1 MKTSEHITPTKIRQR
16 KIAEGV
22 IAGRSHKEIAES
34 VGMSGKYVSNAVG
47 NRVRDKGTQA
57 EIAQI
62 IDESNVLSFVTV
74 ERIIHNI
81 QKLAFDE
88 ALKPKER
95 EGYLRMLAE
104 YKALLKQVNLNE
116 TVVSA
121 DALVESAEQALDKL
135 KQSIAH
141 DDAHTHDARTSI
153 EQDRQHIGQGM
164 GEDEKV
170 DTGSGKEVEATP
182 SSVSENKTDRESLPP
197 VGEK

>member
-1 MKTSEHITPTKIRQR
+1 MKRRAIKQRQIAQAVLNGATTQEVAKVAGIT
-16 KIAEGV
+16 
-22 IAGRSHKEIAES
+22 
-34 VGMSGKYVSNAVG
+34 GKYVAQSVY
-47 NRVRDKGTQA
+47 NRVNAKGTQA
-57 EIAQI
+57 QMAEL

-170 DTGSGKEVEATP
+170 DTGSGKEVEATAG
-182 SSVSENKTDRESLPP
+182 VVREK
-197 VGEK
+197 E